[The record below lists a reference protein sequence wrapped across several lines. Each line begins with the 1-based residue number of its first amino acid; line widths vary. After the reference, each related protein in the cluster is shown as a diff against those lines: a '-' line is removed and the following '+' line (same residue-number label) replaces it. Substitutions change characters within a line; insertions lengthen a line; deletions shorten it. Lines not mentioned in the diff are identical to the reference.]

1 MFDEIPK
8 SILVFLQE
16 LGFTNTEIVIIKH
29 LLKNNEQTLRQLEKS
44 TGKST
49 GVLSTSLKKLIA
61 KKIVSK
67 EEINNSP
74 TYLINDTRQ
83 IVLWADRTTSQD
95 IKKTKQKIDDLENFT
110 STFALKSVRPKVRY
124 YSGIEGIRLSYN
136 EILANNPDEICGYFA
151 VRDKESLDA
160 VKQITQKFIKE
171 RIEKNIHAR
180 NIAIK
185 GKHAVSLKLRDKE
198 QLRETRIVPSELFPT
213 VNSEIILY
221 KSFIHTISIGE
232 NGALAVIIDD
242 EQMAR
247 LHQTAFELAWVTA
260 DKEDKKIQE
269 EIKKFNNPDDMFKI

>member
-83 IVLWADRTTSQD
+83 IVLWADLC
-95 IKKTKQKIDDLENFT
+95 ILKK
-110 STFALKSVRPKVRY
+110 R
-124 YSGIEGIRLSYN
+124 
-136 EILANNPDEICGYFA
+136 
-151 VRDKESLDA
+151 
-160 VKQITQKFIKE
+160 
-171 RIEKNIHAR
+171 
-180 NIAIK
+180 
-185 GKHAVSLKLRDKE
+185 
-198 QLRETRIVPSELFPT
+198 
-213 VNSEIILY
+213 
-221 KSFIHTISIGE
+221 
-232 NGALAVIIDD
+232 
-242 EQMAR
+242 
-247 LHQTAFELAWVTA
+247 
-260 DKEDKKIQE
+260 KK
-269 EIKKFNNPDDMFKI
+269 K